1 MFKIWLILSIN
12 FVLGIYLPMSGIKN
26 FVLGFSISMVSVSLI
41 GHLLPSAQTTIK
53 TPPQQ
58 KIQIELFKTAEAK
71 TSIPNLSLTS
81 SVSKKN
87 ISSSSF
93 QIATLHNNTNI
104 STEGID
110 DDEILSINTDNIIPI
125 ELDNTNQ
132 DTNTQIL
139 NTDEND
145 NLVAMLP
152 EPDFANEDISSPWL
166 VTKGSQF
173 IDNKNLIEKNNLKEN
188 LISDKFAQTLKDDE
202 FVSYKVAEKI
212 KQSILFPIPDEIL
225 NDENLTPTFIKRK
238 SNTTKP
244 QATKKSSLQKENPK
258 PAPNT
263 DNNKSIITNITSW
276 LKDKPKEDAT
286 KEDKPKATK
295 SPLYSSSET
304 TTQTTENNIS
314 KPLTKEEKEKDN
326 FVSFY
331 QTLQDTT
338 HEYEKEKIMPSEL
351 KLSFRPDRAE
361 ISGQTLRWIKVFSEK
376 TKDSNTFLQVNIDA
390 SAPIELQK
398 RRLNLLYSIFMNNGV
413 DLDKIDTT
421 FSLTE
426 PNTFII
432 RILTTD

>member
-1 MFKIWLILSIN
+1 M
-12 FVLGIYLPMSGIKN
+12 GIYLPMSGIKN

-173 IDNKNLIEKNNLKEN
+173 IDNKNLIEKNNLKESMKARDISAGAGVRVCDDTTKKYKLESYEQIMN
-188 LISDKFAQTLKDDE
+188 DFGVEHFGLRDALFEFIRHCQLNGRMVTNEKLKQLILRLDFSHKDD
-202 FVSYKVAEKI
+202 VEKMKAVQKAI
-212 KQSILFPIPDEIL
+212 NSGYFDIPD
-225 NDENLTPTFIKRK
+225 
-238 SNTTKP
+238 
-244 QATKKSSLQKENPK
+244 
-258 PAPNT
+258 
-263 DNNKSIITNITSW
+263 
-276 LKDKPKEDAT
+276 
-286 KEDKPKATK
+286 
-295 SPLYSSSET
+295 
-304 TTQTTENNIS
+304 
-314 KPLTKEEKEKDN
+314 
-326 FVSFY
+326 
-331 QTLQDTT
+331 
-338 HEYEKEKIMPSEL
+338 
-351 KLSFRPDRAE
+351 
-361 ISGQTLRWIKVFSEK
+361 LRDGI
-376 TKDSNTFLQVNIDA
+376 
-390 SAPIELQK
+390 
-398 RRLNLLYSIFMNNGV
+398 
-413 DLDKIDTT
+413 
-421 FSLTE
+421 
-426 PNTFII
+426 
-432 RILTTD
+432 